1 MTEFTEQTVMVDALR
16 YCASSNPCSK
26 ENCPYHD
33 KREGYECVWTM
44 IREAADMIEAMYAK
58 TLEQKAQIDE
68 QDEQDEEIVELKR
81 EILYDPDEEA
91 EREERCGL

>member
-1 MTEFTEQTVMVDALR
+1 MTEYTKQAVMVDALR

-44 IREAADMIEAMYAK
+44 IREAADMIEALYAK
-58 TLEQKAQIDE
+58 TEEQQREI
-68 QDEQDEEIVELKR
+68 DEQDEEIVELKR
-81 EILYDPDEEA
+81 EIMYGPDEEA
-91 EREERCGL
+91 KDEWLRAGK